1 MSEVK
6 VTKKNFGDEVLKSTG
21 KVLVDFWAT
30 WCGPC
35 QMLGPVLKEIAAEQE
50 GKLKVC
56 KINVD
61 EEGELAQLFRIQ
73 SIPTLILF
81 QDGKPAKQMLGY
93 APKKTI
99 EEFVK

>member
-81 QDGKPAKQMLGY
+81 QDGKPVKQMLGY

>member
-35 QMLGPVLKEIAAEQE
+35 QMLGPVLKELAAEQE

-81 QDGKPAKQMLGY
+81 QDGKPVKQMLGY